1 MAMLGSKRIHMVY
14 TDSRGCGVEEIIEKN
29 NLKGEYMK
37 VVAYKRASFN
47 KIASSAEEHLKG
59 HDEVSLVGGTTEVTT
74 KNSFTKQISFEW
86 GQNLDLQNHLVK

>member
-29 NLKGEYMK
+29 NLKGEYTE

-47 KIASSAEEHLKG
+47 EIASSAKNILK
-59 HDEVSLVGGTTEVTT
+59 DMM
-74 KNSFTKQISFEW
+74 KFTW
-86 GQNLDLQNHLVK
+86 

>member
-29 NLKGEYMK
+29 NLKGEYMD

-47 KIASSAEEHLKG
+47 QIVSSAEEHLKR
-59 HDEVSLVGGTTEVTT
+59 HDVVYMVGGTTEATT
-74 KNSFTKQISFEW
+74 KNSFMK
-86 GQNLDLQNHLVK
+86 